1 MIRKGN
7 IVGRRNH
14 EEKKRRKGKGGNMK
28 EGKKDKP
35 KNTVLY
41 LT

>member
-28 EGKKDKP
+28 EGKDKP